1 MGKIFQ
7 GTGVALVTPFH
18 KQGNVDFTALGRIVE
33 NIISS
38 GVNYLVCLGTTSEAA
53 CLNQQEKLAVLDYV
67 IETANGRLPIVV
79 GLGGNNTMELVD
91 RINHFNFDGID
102 GVLSVAPYYNKP
114 QQKGIY
120 QHYKAISESSPKPIL
135 LYNVPGRTASNIS
148 AETCLQ
154 LAEECKNIV
163 GVKEAS
169 GNFSQCMEII
179 RNKPS
184 NFQVLSGED
193 ALVVPL
199 MSLGMTGV
207 ISVTAN
213 AYPKEVSEMVN
224 LCLKGDYKKAKDLH
238 YKLLPFSNAIF
249 EEGNPSG
256 VKAALEIMGYCQNH
270 LRLPLIKTTKPLY
283 NKLQS
288 IIEELK

>member
-18 KQGNVDFTALGRIVE
+18 KQGNVDFTALGKIVE

-213 AYPKEVSEMVN
+213 AYPKEVSDMVN

-249 EEGNPSG
+249 EEGNPAG

>member
-18 KQGNVDFTALGRIVE
+18 KQGNVDFTALGKIVE

-169 GNFSQCMEII
+169 GNFGQCMEII

-283 NKLQS
+283 NKLQT

>member
-18 KQGNVDFTALGRIVE
+18 KQGNVDFTALGKIVE

>member
-18 KQGNVDFTALGRIVE
+18 KQGNVDFTALGKIVE

-169 GNFSQCMEII
+169 GNFNQCMEII